1 MVKLKRRA
9 RGDFIMLI
17 ETSMHLIEGNLR
29 HILPAKARPGK
40 GVANTPTSA
49 AGEEGVFDCRWY
61 IIQDAT

>member
-1 MVKLKRRA
+1 
-9 RGDFIMLI
+9 MLI
-17 ETSMHLIEGNLR
+17 ETGMHLIEGNLR
-29 HILPAKARPGK
+29 HILPAKARSGK